1 MIDVNDLRKG
11 TTFTMDGELYKVL
24 QYQFHKPGRGN
35 AFIRTTLRN
44 LRSGSTIQRTFASG
58 ERVQDIRVER
68 RGVQYLYT
76 DGDLYH
82 FMDTETYD
90 QTALP
95 AAMLDDQALYLKE
108 GIELVLATYEGEPLD
123 VDLPTTV
130 DMKVVEAEIQVA
142 GDSATGTLKK
152 VSLETG
158 LQVQV
163 PLFVEVGDVVRVDTR
178 TGTYVTR
185 V

>member
-11 TTFTMDGELYKVL
+11 STFTMDGELYKVL

-44 LRSGSTIQRTFASG
+44 LRSGSTIQHTFASG

-90 QTALP
+90 QTALS

-130 DMKVVEAEIQVA
+130 DMKVVEAEAQVA

-185 V
+185 L

>member
-44 LRSGSTIQRTFASG
+44 LRSGSTIQHTFASG

-108 GIELVLATYEGEPLD
+108 GIEQVLATYEGEPLD